1 MTHIFTFTYLLTYLV
16 IYSLTHSATHP
27 LTHLLTYLLTY
38 RLLEYCDQ
46 GVTKLAHAVF
56 RCCVDWGGGANFKV
70 LPMIVTNCCVP
81 GAYFCM
87 NMILI
92 TLSMFLAVVIIQTHI
107 RGDRKNRVPPWLRRV
122 SNPAFS
128 LAVPVCR
135 VSALWPA
142 PSYTA

>member
-1 MTHIFTFTYLLTYLV
+1 MLF
-16 IYSLTHSATHP
+16 SAVAWT
-27 LTHLLTYLLTY
+27 
-38 RLLEYCDQ
+38 
-46 GVTKLAHAVF
+46 
-56 RCCVDWGGGANFKV
+56 GGGANFKV
-70 LPMIVTNCCVP
+70 LPMIVTNCCGP

-122 SNPAFS
+122 SNLAFS